1 MRPFL
6 LKAAI
11 KDYIWGGTRLR
22 DEFGKESDSERLAES
37 WELSCH
43 PDGESIIDSGEY
55 KGVALGEFLR
65 RHPEA
70 AGEDFCSGDRFPVL
84 VKLID
89 AKDDLSLQV
98 HPDDRYAGIHENDS
112 GKTEMWYIIAAEEGA
127 GIVYGFREK
136 LSKTELRRAIE
147 ENRVMD
153 TVRRVPVKTG
163 DTFFIPP
170 GTIHAIGKGI
180 VLAEIQQSSNVTY
193 RVYDYGRLGTDG
205 KPREL
210 HIEKALDVTDTE
222 PSELYLPPKTV
233 RTHGLAVQHLAD
245 CPYFHV
251 IKFDIYDRLN
261 SVGQFRF
268 AHALFIDGCGTV
280 EYDGGSIE
288 VKKGSSVF
296 FPCGTENCRI
306 TGKCSVIITTV

>member
-6 LKAAI
+6 LKPVI

-22 DEFGKESDSERLAES
+22 ERFGKVSDAERLAES

-43 PDGESIIDSGEY
+43 PDGESIIAD
-55 KGVALGEFLR
+55 GEFKGMTLSEFIR
-65 RHPEA
+65 QHPEA
-70 AGEDFCSGDRFPVL
+70 VGKDFRSGDRFPVL

-98 HPDDRYAGIHENDS
+98 HPDDAYAEKYEHDS
-112 GKTEMWYIIAAEEGA
+112 GKTEMWYVIEADEGA
-127 GIVYGFREK
+127 EIIYGFKKK
-136 LSKTELRRAIE
+136 LSDIELRRAVT

-153 TVRRVPVKTG
+153 AVRRVPVKAG
-163 DTFFIPP
+163 DTFFIKS

-180 VLAEIQQSSNVTY
+180 LLAEIQQSSNVTY
-193 RVYDYGRLGTDG
+193 RVYDYNRLGIDG

-210 HIEKALDVTDTE
+210 HIEKALEVMDTE
-222 PSELYLPPKTV
+222 PSEVYPTPETE
-233 RTHGLAVQHLAD
+233 RTHGLKLQHLAD

-251 IKFDIYDRLN
+251 MKLDIYDSLN
-261 SVGQFRF
+261 DVGRSCFV
-268 AHALFIDGCGTV
+268 HVLVIDGSGEV
-280 EYDGGSIE
+280 EYDGGKIDIT
-288 VKKGSSVF
+288 KGSSVF

-306 TGKCSVIITTV
+306 TGKCSVIMTTA

>member
-6 LKAAI
+6 LKPAI

-22 DEFGKESDSERLAES
+22 DEFGKESGKERLAES

-43 PDGESIIDSGEY
+43 PDGESIIASGEY
-55 KGVALGEFLR
+55 EGITLREFIR
-65 RHPEA
+65 QHPESV
-70 AGEDFCSGDRFPVL
+70 GKDFRSGDRFPFL

-89 AKDDLSLQV
+89 ARDDLSLQV
-98 HPDDRYAGIHENDS
+98 HPDDSYARKHENDS
-112 GKTEMWYIIAAEEGA
+112 GKTEMWYIIDADEGA
-127 GIVYGFREK
+127 GIVYGFKKK
-136 LSKTELRRAIE
+136 LSDTELRRAIE

-153 TVRRVPVKTG
+153 DVRRVPVKTG

-170 GTIHAIGKGI
+170 GTIHAIGRGI

-193 RVYDYGRLGTDG
+193 RVYDYGRLGIDG
-205 KPREL
+205 KPRDL
-210 HIEKALDVTDTE
+210 HIDKALGVISTE
-222 PSELYLPPKTV
+222 PSELSPPPETV
-233 RTHGLAVQHLAD
+233 STHGMKFRHLAD

-261 SVGQFRF
+261 DVGLSCF
-268 AHALFIDGCGTV
+268 AHGLFIDGCGKV
-280 EYDGGSIE
+280 EYEGGSID

-296 FPCGTENCRI
+296 FPCGTKNCRI
-306 TGKCSVIITTV
+306 TGKCSVIITTA